1 MGRLSLILAVT
12 LMVSAL
18 SLVTARFQSRQLY
31 VASDRLDDVARQ
43 LDTDWRR
50 LQLER
55 AELARHAR
63 IDGVARN
70 ELQMVS
76 GSPSRTIY
84 LRGSKVPGE
93 QAASDNQGGQAASGN
108 PGGQTASG
116 KVELAEV
123 RP

>member
-1 MGRLSLILAVT
+1 MVRLSLFLALV

-31 VASDRLDDVARQ
+31 MQLDRQDDVARQ

-63 IDGVARN
+63 IDHVARH
-70 ELQMVS
+70 ELDMIS
-76 GSPSRTIY
+76 GSPERTLYIQ
-84 LRGSKVPGE
+84 GAVTTS
-93 QAASDNQGGQAASGN
+93 QASASEGQ
-108 PGGQTASG
+108 P
-116 KVELAEV
+116 
-123 RP
+123 

>member
-1 MGRLSLILAVT
+1 MGRLSLFLALA
-12 LMVSAL
+12 LMISAL

-31 VASDRLDDVARQ
+31 VESDRLDDRARQ

-55 AELARHAR
+55 AELTRHAR
-63 IDGVARN
+63 IDDLARD

-76 GSPSRTIY
+76 GSPDRTIY
-84 LRGSKVPGE
+84 LRP
-93 QAASDNQGGQAASGN
+93 GQASARSNVASSASTA
-108 PGGQTASG
+108 GG
-116 KVELAEV
+116 

>member
-1 MGRLSLILAVT
+1 MVRLSLFLALV

-31 VASDRLDDVARQ
+31 MQLDRQDDVARQ

-63 IDGVARN
+63 IDHVARH
-70 ELQMVS
+70 ELDMIS
-76 GSPSRTIY
+76 GSPERTLYIQ
-84 LRGSKVPGE
+84 GAVTTS
-93 QAASDNQGGQAASGN
+93 QASASESQ
-108 PGGQTASG
+108 P
-116 KVELAEV
+116 
-123 RP
+123 